1 MHERPT
7 IRTLQLIG
15 VIVARLPDSIHFWI
29 ENADSTAVCVGG
41 RIIQPVQVEAYLQ
54 SHNMAKILYHVL
66 RSNNVTFALEYRARA
81 RARARARNLRVR
93 AQNFLRALAQRA
105 RAQSARARICAQ
117 SPLCFEGL
125 K

>member
-1 MHERPT
+1 M
-7 IRTLQLIG
+7 LI
-15 VIVARLPDSIHFWI
+15 LPLF
-29 ENADSTAVCVGG
+29 ALGG

-93 AQNFLRALAQRA
+93 AQNFLRALAFA
-105 RAQSARARICAQ
+105 RNHPSVKR
-117 SPLCFEGL
+117 F
-125 K
+125 